1 MGWPCEQPDIN
12 CGNVSGNRNFKIL
25 YSAAKQVSLPT
36 YIVRNVD
43 ADMVD
48 VKQEYIVIRNS
59 RSQRLQIIFQSVIAC
74 QRRYRVSGY
83 LLYVAYKRVVI

>member
-1 MGWPCEQPDIN
+1 MGWVGEQPDLN
-12 CGNVSGNRNFKIL
+12 CCNFSGNRYAEIL

-36 YIVRNVD
+36 CIVRNVD

-59 RSQRLQIIFQSVIAC
+59 RSQRLQIIFQSVITC
-74 QRRYRVSGY
+74 KRSYWLSVN
-83 LLYVAYKRVVI
+83 LLYVAN